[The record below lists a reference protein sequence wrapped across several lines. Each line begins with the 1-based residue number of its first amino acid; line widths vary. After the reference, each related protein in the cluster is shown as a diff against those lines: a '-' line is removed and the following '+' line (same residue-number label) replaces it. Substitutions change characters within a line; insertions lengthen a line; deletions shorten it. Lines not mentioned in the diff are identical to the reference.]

1 MRGILFAAVLCLLF
15 AGPVGAEHISGPYL
29 LYQNVS
35 DFNLEEGVWSSGS
48 YYVTVTED
56 GYIIPGTAFSSLRGY
71 ERNGKKIY
79 IESPSFYPR
88 SSYSAV
94 VTKGDHSEPF
104 LPSWNTIL
112 LGSTITITLQAPN
125 PGVKVSHL
133 ELIRPDG
140 TPAQISEPYVI
151 QPSTTGQYQVK
162 AIFDSEDFLPNIDE
176 ENLKY
181 ELFSFVV
188 IEDAVSVVNVNLES
202 ESYVLGE
209 RVSISGTSTTGAALT
224 FSIQGN
230 AFDET
235 EITSLSKSFQDSE
248 HKNWQIS
255 FSTEYLVSKSGQELN
270 AGVYSINIKE
280 MGELKKTVSVRLTL
294 PFISFTSVP
303 EKIVVG
309 NTMPTV
315 SGNAYA
321 ADNIQYYIFGPNF
334 FKSAV
339 IPVQE
344 GEIFII
350 DLEDYAD
357 EYTTGKY
364 FLVVQ
369 HPMFDG
375 QFNLSPDGTKIMLK
389 KAGSDSAVFLYD
401 VFDSTPENI
410 ANSIYSDI
418 NSRNIDDNA
427 ALSSFDVV
435 IPTIYN
441 YKITGTA
448 VRGSTV
454 TFSGFVKPQGEYPIT
469 VILRDK
475 AFAALPPE
483 TYPSGSMI
491 TESTVT
497 DVSGKWEVAV
507 DTAGLNRGVYD
518 LIIKVGDKIVWE
530 SSFFFVD
537 EPVTPSSYLPL
548 RAGWNFI
555 SIPKYLDSSCDTAGE
570 LFGSLNTDGM
580 SHLGYDAKTGWYVL
594 KADTQLK
601 PLDGYWVYSKEAANL
616 PLTYSQEINVP
627 AVKAVYK
634 GWNAVGLS
642 AETSLPAGFVFSN
655 LDWVRCL
662 SWDLEEGKW
671 GTVIAKNVQ
680 VHNSEETPVTLGNG
694 NWLYVETDGTY
705 LGNTA

>member
-140 TPAQISEPYVI
+140 TSEHISESYVI

-176 ENLKY
+176 ENLEY

-188 IEDAVSVVNVNLES
+188 TENAESTVTAVSEFA
-202 ESYVLGE
+202 SYVLGE
-209 RVSISGTSTTGAALT
+209 EISISGTSTTGAALT

-235 EITSLSKSFQDSE
+235 EITSLSKYFQDSE

-280 MGELKKTVSVRLTL
+280 MGELKGTVVVTL
-294 PFISFTSVP
+294 IQPYISFTSVP

-309 NTMPTV
+309 NNVPAV
-315 SGNAYA
+315 SGNAEA
-321 ADNIQYYIFGPNF
+321 AENIQYYILGPDF

-339 IPVQE
+339 IPVQDE
-344 GEIFII
+344 QFTI
-350 DLEDYAD
+350 DLSIYTD
-357 EYTTGKY
+357 EYTPGEY

-369 HPMFDG
+369 HPMFDK

-401 VFDSTPENI
+401 VFDSTPKNI
-410 ANSIYSDI
+410 ANSIYSTI
-418 NSRNIDDNA
+418 ISRDIDDNA
-427 ALSSFDVV
+427 VLSSFDVV
-435 IPTIYN
+435 IPTITEYSIPETIP
-441 YKITGTA
+441 K
-448 VRGSTV
+448 GSALTL
-454 TFSGFVKPQGEYPIT
+454 SGFVRPNGEYSIT
-469 VILRDK
+469 VILRDSE
-475 AFAALPPE
+475 FAAVPPETLPPE
-483 TYPSGSMI
+483 SMTTKSTMTEMSG
-491 TESTVT
+491 
-497 DVSGKWEVAV
+497 DWELVV
-507 DTAGLNRGVYD
+507 DTAVLEGGVYD
-518 LIIKVGDKIVWE
+518 LIIKVGDLKAWE
-530 SSFFFVD
+530 SQLFFVLVPD
-537 EPVTPSSYLPL
+537 FSSASLPL
-548 RAGWNFI
+548 KAGWNFI

-570 LFGSLNTDGM
+570 LFASLDTDGM